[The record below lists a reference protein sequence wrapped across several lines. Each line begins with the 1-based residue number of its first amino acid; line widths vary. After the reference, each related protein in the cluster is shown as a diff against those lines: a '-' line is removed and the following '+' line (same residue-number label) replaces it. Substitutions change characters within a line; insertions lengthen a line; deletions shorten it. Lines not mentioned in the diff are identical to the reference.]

1 MDATKIDNSTY
12 ATIEALL
19 ANEFDW
25 PMLSATS
32 GFYDSAAPFGASKNN
47 NNIQYRKDHIP

>member
-47 NNIQYRKDHIP
+47 NNISI